1 MKNKTHKDLDVWQY
15 SMDLVQDVYEQ
26 TRALP
31 AEETYGLK
39 AQMRRAAVSIPSNI
53 AEGSVR
59 GRGLNF
65 ARYLY
70 QSLGSLSELETQLF
84 ISQNIYGFKIDKLLS
99 DIERVRKLLFGLIK
113 YAKTTGNMMA
123 TGPQVDGR
131 TAESEDC
138 LQDV

>member
-1 MKNKTHKDLDVWQY
+1 MMKTYKDLDVWQY
-15 SMDLVQDVYEQ
+15 SMELVQEIYQQ

-31 AEETYGLK
+31 AEETYGLR

-70 QSLGSLSELETQLF
+70 HALGSLSELETQLLL
-84 ISQNIYGFKIDKLLS
+84 SQNIYGLGIDNLLS
-99 DIERVRKLLFGLIK
+99 DMVRVRKMLLALLK
-113 YAKTTGNMMA
+113 YEKGVDELTG
-123 TGPQVDGR
+123 G
-131 TAESEDC
+131 
-138 LQDV
+138 